1 MVALEA
7 GHVNC
12 VKVLVERGAQA
23 KESDTVGVT
32 YIYMQTISHTCTLY
46 KACRNAFSIHYLT

>member
-1 MVALEA
+1 MAALET

-32 YIYMQTISHTCTLY
+32 YIYMQTISHTLY
-46 KACRNAFSIHYLT
+46 EACRNAFSILYLT

>member
-1 MVALEA
+1 MLALEA

-23 KESDTVGVT
+23 KEFDTVGVT
-32 YIYMQTISHTCTLY
+32 YIYIYMQTISHTLY
-46 KACRNAFSIHYLT
+46 EACGNAFSILYLT